1 MFQELESLGIISD
14 QKMLF
19 AFCKV
24 MVHTSI
30 EKSLLFGGSGEPRP
44 ADRLDYRYIDSFI
57 KLIVVL
63 LRKFTFNKHE
73 FMSKIFEYIG
83 EILDDDHQTKKAGF
97 NQRPYYRMILNILTI
112 VNHSGSFN

>member
-1 MFQELESLGIISD
+1 MGIFSD

-30 EKSLLFGGSGEPRP
+30 EKALLFGGSGEPRP
-44 ADRLDYRYIDSFI
+44 ADRLDYRYIDGFI

-63 LRKFTFNKHE
+63 LRKFSFNKHE
-73 FMSKIFEYIG
+73 FMTKIFEQIN
-83 EILDDDHQTKKAGF
+83 EVLDDDH
-97 NQRPYYRMILNILTI
+97 
-112 VNHSGSFN
+112 